1 MKQNIP
7 IEDLID
13 SFDSDEK
20 NLGKRYREFL
30 YHCFLKFEKQIK
42 KIKSKKIINKYITMR
57 NNTFSYLI
65 QNEKEITL
73 KLPRSRRNLFSNFLS
88 LQPFNTQPV
97 WG

>member
-1 MKQNIP
+1 MLKYFN

-20 NLGKRYREFL
+20 NKGRRYREFL
-30 YHCFLKFEKQIK
+30 YHCYTKFEKEIK
-42 KIKSKKIINKYITMR
+42 KIKSKKMINKYITMR

-73 KLPRSRRNLFSNFLS
+73 KLSRSR
-88 LQPFNTQPV
+88 
-97 WG
+97 

>member
-1 MKQNIP
+1 MKKNIP

-20 NLGKRYREFL
+20 NLGKRYRELL
-30 YHCFLKFEKQIK
+30 YDCFTKFEEQIK
-42 KIKSKKIINKYITMR
+42 KIKSKKIINKYEIMR

-73 KLPRSRRNLFSNFLS
+73 KLSRSR
-88 LQPFNTQPV
+88 
-97 WG
+97 

>member
-1 MKQNIP
+1 MKKNIP
-7 IEDLID
+7 IKDLID

-20 NLGKRYREFL
+20 NKGRRYREFL
-30 YHCFLKFEKQIK
+30 YHCFTKFEKEIK

-73 KLPRSRRNLFSNFLS
+73 KLSRSK
-88 LQPFNTQPV
+88 
-97 WG
+97 

>member
-1 MKQNIP
+1 MKQITMKKNIP
-7 IEDLID
+7 IEDLMD

-73 KLPRSRRNLFSNFLS
+73 KLSRSR
-88 LQPFNTQPV
+88 
-97 WG
+97 

>member
-1 MKQNIP
+1 MKQTIP
-7 IEDLID
+7 IKDLMD
-13 SFDSDEK
+13 SFESDEK

-42 KIKSKKIINKYITMR
+42 KIKSKKINIKYITMI

-73 KLPRSRRNLFSNFLS
+73 KLSRSK
-88 LQPFNTQPV
+88 
-97 WG
+97 

>member
-1 MKQNIP
+1 MKNLL

-20 NLGKRYREFL
+20 NKEKRYREFL

-73 KLPRSRRNLFSNFLS
+73 KLSRSR
-88 LQPFNTQPV
+88 
-97 WG
+97 

>member
-1 MKQNIP
+1 MDIDQ
-7 IEDLID
+7 LID
-13 SFDSDEK
+13 SFDSDEMNK
-20 NLGKRYREFL
+20 SRRYREFL

-73 KLPRSRRNLFSNFLS
+73 KLSRSK
-88 LQPFNTQPV
+88 
-97 WG
+97 

>member
-7 IEDLID
+7 IKDLMD

-20 NLGKRYREFL
+20 NKGRRYREFL
-30 YHCFLKFEKQIK
+30 YHCFMKYEEQIK

-73 KLPRSRRNLFSNFLS
+73 KLSRSK
-88 LQPFNTQPV
+88 
-97 WG
+97 